1 MKLSKILLIILVF
14 ICEFS
19 LATGN
24 YDSAVAQYTTNN
36 ESLCVAQMQN
46 LIESQD
52 LVSASKLGEKSYT
65 ATRSGKVA
73 LYLGKTYYMLHKYD
87 KAVIYFK
94 KAAAKGE
101 GLAMLTLGNI
111 YGSGVGGYK
120 SDTQA
125 VNWYTQAVARGNVQA
140 MNYLGLMYRDGL
152 TGESANYPM
161 ALKLFNMATQKDSP
175 EGYFNLAY
183 MYQKG
188 LGVMPDYQRAIA
200 LYTKAA
206 DLGNKFAMN
215 NLGLIYNQ
223 GLGVK
228 VDYLQSLSW
237 YTKSA
242 VLGDANAQC
251 NVGIFY
257 YEGDGIPKDY
267 KRAKKWFKLAKSN
280 GCKIADTY
288 LKKIN
293 NQ

>member
-1 MKLSKILLIILVF
+1 M
-14 ICEFS
+14 
-19 LATGN
+19 ATTS
-24 YDSAVAQYTTNN
+24 YDNEVAKYTNNN
-36 ESLCVAQMQN
+36 ESLCVAQMQG

-52 LVSASKLGEKSYT
+52 FLSAKKLGEQSYH
-65 ATRSGKVA
+65 ATHSAKVA

-87 KAVIYFK
+87 KAIVYFK
-94 KAAAKGE
+94 KAAEKGE

-120 SDTQA
+120 SNIQA

-140 MNYLGLMYRDGL
+140 MNYLGLMNRDGL
-152 TGESANYPM
+152 TGESANYVQ
-161 ALKLFNMATQKDSP
+161 ALKLFNMAAQRDNP
-175 EGYFNLAY
+175 EGYFNLGY
-183 MYQKG
+183 MYQMG
-188 LGVMPDYQRAIA
+188 LGVATDYQRAIA

-206 DLGNKFAMN
+206 DLGNKYAMN

-228 VDYLQSLSW
+228 LDYLQSLSW

-257 YEGDGIPKDY
+257 YQGNGVPKDY
-267 KRAKKWFKLAKSN
+267 KRAKSWFKLAKSS
-280 GCKIADTY
+280 GCKIADDY

-293 NQ
+293 NQQNK